1 MLPAFSFFSTIPMIC
16 ISEREKSAASDAEKK
31 AEKNKRKI
39 KNRKE
44 RIKVIDIRVKSSRED
59 FYLMES

>member
-1 MLPAFSFFSTIPMIC
+1 MLPAFSFFSTIAMIC